1 MTRAGAVAVV
11 AGWAWLVV
19 GPAAPVFA
27 EPTRLVTA
35 PTGWRADP
43 EQASALAQRFAATG
57 HLGGLPS
64 VTAAEAY
71 VAPEPSV
78 ALFATRATATL
89 SDQPAQAARA
99 ARAAL
104 DELHASAARTSLTG
118 GAAQEHAWK
127 ERVEPDARQVT
138 ATLTWN
144 DITSHTVETARVVVA
159 SDGKRIVAVTGEC
172 LSGDAADP
180 ALVAACQAALATL
193 DPGVA
198 AASRVALAPA
208 PDAALAVPGEPQA
221 RTGGSLTSPD
231 PAHEAARLDDGSKF
245 TLPPMTIPLDRPAAD
260 RRPLYVGAGVI
271 LLALGLWWNRRQRD
285 RFEEE
290 ERGERPG
297 PRRTR
302 TPRNTDDDAGDL
314 RAAAHGETPDSQD
327 TPAQQPA
334 KQAEPG
340 TDAKQAEPDT
350 DAKQDRPDP

>member
-1 MTRAGAVAVV
+1 MTRAGAVAVL

-27 EPTRLVTA
+27 DPTRLVTEPA
-35 PTGWRADP
+35 GWRADP

-71 VAPEPSV
+71 VAPRPGV

-89 SDQPAQAARA
+89 SDEPTQAARA
-99 ARAAL
+99 ARVAL
-104 DELHASAARTSLTG
+104 DELRASAVRTSLSG
-118 GAAQEHAWK
+118 GTAQDSAWK
-127 ERVEPDARQVT
+127 ERVDPDARQVT

-144 DITSHTVETARVVVA
+144 DITSHTLETARVVVA

-198 AASRVALAPA
+198 AASRVALALA
-208 PDAALAVPGEPQA
+208 PDVALAVPGEPPPS
-221 RTGGSLTSPD
+221 TGGTPSSPD
-231 PAHEAARLDDGSKF
+231 PRNEPARLDDGSKF
-245 TLPPMTIPLDRPAAD
+245 TLPPMTIPVDRPATD
-260 RRPLYVGAGVI
+260 RRPVYVGAGVV
-271 LLALGLWWNRRQRD
+271 LLALGLWWNRRQRA

-290 ERGERPG
+290 DRGDRPR
-297 PRRTR
+297 PRRR
-302 TPRNTDDDAGDL
+302 PRNTDDDADDL
-314 RAAAHGETPDSQD
+314 RAAARGETPDSQD
-327 TPAQQPA
+327 TPAQEA
-334 KQAEPG
+334 KQAEPN
-340 TDAKQAEPDT
+340 T

>member
-1 MTRAGAVAVV
+1 MTRAGAMAVL

-27 EPTRLVTA
+27 DPTRLVTEPA
-35 PTGWRADP
+35 GWRADP

-71 VAPEPSV
+71 VAPGPGV
-78 ALFATRATATL
+78 VLFATRATAAL
-89 SDQPAQAARA
+89 SDQPTQAARA

-104 DELHASAARTSLTG
+104 DELRASAARTSLTG

-127 ERVEPDARQVT
+127 ERVEPDAKQVT

-144 DITSHTVETARVVVA
+144 DATSRTVETARVVVA

-172 LSGDAADP
+172 ISGDAADP

-198 AASRVALAPA
+198 AASRVALALA
-208 PDAALAVPGEPQA
+208 PDVAVAVPGEPPPS
-221 RTGGSLTSPD
+221 TGGSPTSPD
-231 PAHEAARLDDGSKF
+231 PTHEPARLDDGSKF
-245 TLPPMTIPLDRPAAD
+245 TLPPMTIPVNRPAAD
-260 RRPLYVGAGVI
+260 RRPFYVGAGVI

-290 ERGERPG
+290 EPGERPR
-297 PRRTR
+297 PRPRPR
-302 TPRNTDDDAGDL
+302 PRNPDDDAGDL
-314 RAAAHGETPDSQD
+314 HAAARGERPDSQD
-327 TPAQQPA
+327 APAQQA

-340 TDAKQAEPDT
+340 TDAKQAEPNT